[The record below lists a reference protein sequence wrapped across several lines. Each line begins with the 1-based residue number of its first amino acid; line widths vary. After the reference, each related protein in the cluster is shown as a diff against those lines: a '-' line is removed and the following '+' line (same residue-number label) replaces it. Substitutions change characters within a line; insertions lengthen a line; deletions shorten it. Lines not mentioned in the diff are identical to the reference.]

1 MGEESTGHGSRAD
14 HFGFRISDFETLG
27 PMRGFP
33 LHGMKFLTW
42 LAPLAA
48 AASLAAQEDV
58 APAAIVAEDFGALK
72 GQSPFLRSLNLSDLL
87 ILTGFAE
94 VEGERVAT
102 VMNKETKETYVVSTQ
117 TNSQGWK
124 MVEMKSD
131 GDLETVSAK
140 IAIDGGEVVTVRYAE
155 FQLKPGESKPAAG
168 PSTEPNGGPTAI
180 IAASRRGGRSER
192 RGPPPE
198 IREKMDRLSEDQRR
212 QLFDQMRELRERNP
226 FMSREESGKAFG
238 ESLDKMLKQK

>member
-1 MGEESTGHGSRAD
+1 MGHEGGTASDFEL
-14 HFGFRISDFETLG
+14 RISDFETG
-27 PMRGFP
+27 GSVRGFP
-33 LHGMKFLTW
+33 LHGMKFPVL
-42 LAPLAA
+42 LAA
-48 AASLAAQEDV
+48 LAATAPLAAQEDV
-58 APAAIVAEDFGALK
+58 APTTVVAEDFSALK

-87 ILTGFAE
+87 ILTGVAE

-102 VMNKETKETYVVSTQ
+102 VMNKETKETYVVSTKA
-117 TNSQGWK
+117 NSQGWK

-131 GDLETVSAK
+131 GDLETVAAK

-180 IAASRRGGRSER
+180 MAAGRRGGRSER

-226 FMSREESGKAFG
+226 FMTREESGKAFG
-238 ESLDKMLKQK
+238 ESLDRMLKQK

>member
-1 MGEESTGHGSRAD
+1 
-14 HFGFRISDFETLG
+14 
-27 PMRGFP
+27 
-33 LHGMKFLTW
+33 MKFPTL
-42 LAPLAA
+42 LAA
-48 AASLAAQEDV
+48 LVAVSPVASQEDV
-58 APAAIVAEDFGALK
+58 SPAAIVAEDFSALK

-87 ILTGFAE
+87 ILTGFAD

-131 GDLETVSAK
+131 GDLETVAAK

-180 IAASRRGGRSER
+180 LAASRRGGGRSER

-198 IREKMDRLSEDQRR
+198 IREKMGRLSEDQRR

-238 ESLDKMLKQK
+238 ESLDRMLKQR